1 MSEPTTPPDDAV
13 ELLRAWLVGD
23 SLECS
28 VRAGVFADPALW
40 GAVLADV
47 ARNVAVGLHQE
58 EGADAAG
65 TLRLIAEA
73 FARELAEPAEGPP

>member
-13 ELLRAWLVGD
+13 ELLRAWLVND

-47 ARNVAVGLHQE
+47 ARNVAAGLHEE
-58 EGADAAG
+58 EGADQAQ

-73 FARELAEPAEGPP
+73 FARELAEPSGESP

>member
-13 ELLRAWLVGD
+13 ELLRAWLVND

-28 VRAGVFADPALW
+28 VRAGVFADPA
-40 GAVLADV
+40 
-47 ARNVAVGLHQE
+47 Q
-58 EGADAAG
+58 

-73 FARELAEPAEGPP
+73 FARELAEPSGESP